1 MPYELRLNVQRD
13 EIPYF
18 AHWLGPWACF
28 SDYVSG
34 LQSSMG
40 RLDLRQHLS
49 SGSREQAIAEA
60 EDYAYSVIDGVAVLS
75 ISGVM
80 MKQHTSY
87 GGGTSTVLVRR
98 LLSKAMNDPQV
109 RAIAFKLDT
118 PGGTVAGTQEL
129 ADDIAAAGQ
138 TKRTMAFCSD
148 LTASAGYWIASQC
161 GSIWA
166 NEMASVGSIGTYC
179 VVADTSKA
187 YADAGVVIH
196 VVRAGAFKG
205 AMTEGTPI
213 TEEQLSEAQR
223 LVDGINAKFL
233 ETVSKGRGMS
243 LDKVAALADGRVHL
257 AKEAKAMGLVDHVGS
272 WESAFQAFIESLDS
286 SVTSPATVPASQP
299 SAQET
304 TMSNEAKPATAA
316 DLRAAL
322 PRAGADF
329 ILSCLEASMTLQEA
343 QAAYMSHL
351 VAKTEAAALRGAGV
365 KPARNGR
372 RYRAEDMKYDGEED
386 KKKMPVMEDE
396 VPMPE
401 EEEDEEEMQE
411 EDAPMAWRR
420 AVDREMK
427 LCGGDRHRAVAN
439 ANRKN
444 PGLRKRYLQA
454 VNARAGRRS
463 IIVR

>member
-1 MPYELRLNVQRD
+1 MPYEIRLNLPGD
-13 EIPYF
+13 EIPHF
-18 AHWLGPWACF
+18 SHWLGPWACH
-28 SDYVSG
+28 SHHMSQLRAGVAG
-34 LQSSMG
+34 LDVK
-40 RLDLRQHLS
+40 RHLA
-49 SGSREQAIAEA
+49 GPAPAEA
-60 EDYAYSVIDGVAVLS
+60 MQAADDYEYSVVQGVAILP

-80 MKQHTSY
+80 LKHVSSY
-87 GGGTSTVLVRR
+87 GMGTSTVKVRR
-98 LLSKAMNDPQV
+98 LLSKAMSDPNV
-109 RAIAFKLDT
+109 KGIALKLDT
-118 PGGTVAGTQEL
+118 PGGTVAGTMEL
-129 ADDIAAAGQ
+129 ADDIASSS
-138 TKRTMAFCSD
+138 KPTMAFCSD

-179 VVADTSKA
+179 VVADSSKA
-187 YADAGVVIH
+187 YEMAGVTVH

-213 TEEQLSEAQR
+213 TDEHLSDAQR
-223 LVDGINAKFL
+223 IVDGINTKFL
-233 ETVSKGRGMS
+233 ETVARGRGMS
-243 LDKVAALADGRVHL
+243 AEQVATLADGRVHL
-257 AKEAKAMGLVDHVGS
+257 AKDAKAMGLVDAVGP

-372 RYRAEDMKYDGEED
+372 RFRAEDMKYDGEED

-401 EEEDEEEMQE
+401 EEEDEEDMVE

>member
-1 MPYELRLNVQRD
+1 MAYELRLNVQRD

-28 SDYVSG
+28 SDYVTG
-34 LQSSMG
+34 LQSAVG
-40 RLDLRQHLS
+40 RLDIRQHLS
-49 SGSREQAIAEA
+49 NGSMENAIHEA
-60 EDYAYSVIDGVAVLS
+60 EEYAYSLIDGVAVIS

-98 LLSKAMNDPQV
+98 LLSKAIKDPQV
-109 RAIAFKLDT
+109 VGIALKLDT

-129 ADDIAAAGQ
+129 ADDLAASS
-138 TKRTMAFCSD
+138 KPTMAFCSD
-148 LTASAGYWIASQC
+148 LTASAGYWVASQC
-161 GSIWA
+161 GTIWA
-166 NEMASVGSIGTYC
+166 NELASVGSIGTYC

-187 YADAGVVIH
+187 YAEAGVVIH

-213 TEEQLSEAQR
+213 TEEQLAEAQR

-233 ETVSKGRGMS
+233 ETVARGRGIS
-243 LDKVAALADGRVHL
+243 AEQVATLADGRVHL
-257 AKEAKAMGLVDHVGS
+257 AADAKAMGLVDHIGS
-272 WESAFQAFIESLDS
+272 WEVAFQTFIESLNS
-286 SVTSPATVPASQP
+286 SASSPATVPASQP
-299 SAQET
+299 PAQET
-304 TMSNEAKPATAA
+304 AMSNEVKPATAA

-329 ILSCLEASMTLQEA
+329 ILSCLESSMTLQEA

-351 VAKTEAAALRGAGV
+351 IAQTEAAAFRGKPGV
-365 KPARNGR
+365 KPSRNGR
-372 RYRAEDMKYDGEED
+372 RLRAQEM
-386 KKKMPVMEDE
+386 MPEDE
-396 VPMPE
+396 MEKEVPVDEEEVPVDEVE
-401 EEEDEEEMQE
+401 EEEVME
-411 EDAPMAWRR
+411 EDAPKAWQR
-420 AVDREMK
+420 AIDREMR
-427 LCGGDRHRAVAN
+427 LCGGDRHRAVAA

-454 VNARAGRRS
+454 VNARAGRRL
-463 IIVR
+463 INVR